1 VSYDALLIDT
11 CTIQRNTPGV
21 ADGYGLPAP
30 SWADLHTDESCRH
43 VSGKG
48 REIKVGQDVVIVYDE
63 LFVGDIDVTE
73 QDRVIIGGR
82 TYNILSV
89 VFRQDGTGDHH
100 KQLFLEVVK

>member
-1 VSYDALLIDT
+1 MTFAGLLIDT

-30 SWADLHTDESCRH
+30 SWADLHTDEACRH

-48 REIKVGQDVVIVYDE
+48 REVKVGQDVVIVYDE

-73 QDRVIIGGR
+73 QDRAIIGGT
-82 TYNILSV
+82 TYSILSV
-89 VFRQDGTGDHH
+89 VFRQDGVGSHH
-100 KQLFLEVVK
+100 KQLFIEVVK